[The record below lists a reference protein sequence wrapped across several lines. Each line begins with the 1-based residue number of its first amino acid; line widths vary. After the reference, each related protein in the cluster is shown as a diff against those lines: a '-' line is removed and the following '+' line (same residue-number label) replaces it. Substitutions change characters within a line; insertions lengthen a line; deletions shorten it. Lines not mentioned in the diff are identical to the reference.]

1 MKPSKVDKKGFTI
14 YTYTL
19 GKKDVD
25 LTLSYEKMEE
35 LCQKHNLQPDEG
47 AGEALFDTF
56 RDWLYFHKD
65 TKDLLDILSFDII
78 SLVNLF
84 NQDLLCTAEIEA
96 YERKD

>member
-1 MKPSKVDKKGFTI
+1 MKPSKVDQKGFTI
-14 YTYTL
+14 FTYTL

-25 LTLSYEKMEE
+25 LTLSYEKMVE
-35 LCQKHNLQPDEG
+35 LCQKYNLQPEVG

-56 RDWLYFHKD
+56 RDWLYSHKD
-65 TKDLLDILSFDII
+65 TKDLLNILAFDII

-84 NQDLLCTAEIEA
+84 NQDMFCTAEIEA

>member
-14 YTYTL
+14 FTYSL

-35 LCQKHNLQPDEG
+35 LCQKHNLQPEVG
-47 AGEALFDTF
+47 AGEASFHAF
-56 RDWLYFHKD
+56 CDWLLSHEEAN
-65 TKDLLDILSFDII
+65 DLSNALKFDII

-84 NQDLLCTAEIEA
+84 NQDMFCTAEIEA
-96 YERKD
+96 YERKG

>member
-1 MKPSKVDKKGFTI
+1 MKPSNVDKKGFTI

-25 LTLSYEKMEE
+25 LTLSYEKMVE
-35 LCQKHNLQPDEG
+35 LCEKHNLQPDVG
-47 AGEALFDTF
+47 AGEASFHAF
-56 RDWLYFHKD
+56 CDWLLFHKD
-65 TKDLLDILSFDII
+65 TKDLLNILAFDII

-96 YERKD
+96 YKRKG